1 MILDG
6 FKFSISFLKDN
17 FSKLLLIVSL
27 PFILEL
33 LINSISAL
41 YLTNASSFTGFIF
54 GLLTLLIQTWAQCM
68 LIFYIHNHAANR
80 SISDISIYTLY
91 KLPLI
96 ILWGLFVA
104 LLVALGL
111 LLLIIPGIYIA
122 LRYSFYSFEILLSQK
137 NSSESFKD
145 TFAMTNGK
153 TIQIFLYF
161 LPPLFIAILIT
172 VMIFSYVE
180 IMIISLLYNYVLII
194 FFTIYTY
201 YLYSLIKRD
210 FNGIESK

>member
-68 LIFYIHNHAANR
+68 LILYIHNHTVNR

-122 LRYSFYSFEILLSQK
+122 L
-137 NSSESFKD
+137 
-145 TFAMTNGK
+145 
-153 TIQIFLYF
+153 IQFH
-161 LPPLFIAILIT
+161 
-172 VMIFSYVE
+172 
-180 IMIISLLYNYVLII
+180 
-194 FFTIYTY
+194 
-201 YLYSLIKRD
+201 
-210 FNGIESK
+210 